1 MKKEKILIII
11 LLIALAC
18 IQTALATSVDRAAIC
33 NIEGYPGD
41 AIEIPISLESTSSS
55 ERTGYWEVFYK
66 KAEGDDEKIMN
77 ITSWIEIE
85 PTDYT
90 LKPGESKDFIV
101 RIRIPKNA
109 EPGLYGATSSGAAV
123 LGHYDERRTYIRFSD
138 ADASVVETGGQ
149 GVWSALRIPV
159 SVKVLGKPSPLAPII
174 KGIKTNITV
183 IILLAV
189 IIILLV
195 VLLRR
200 KGGKE

>member
-1 MKKEKILIII
+1 MKKILLII

-18 IQTALATSVDRAAIC
+18 IQTSLATSVDRVIIC
-33 NIEGYPGD
+33 NVEGYPGD
-41 AIEIPISLESTSSS
+41 VIEIPNSLESTSSS
-55 ERTGYWEVFYK
+55 DRMGHWEIFYK
-66 KAEGDDEKIMN
+66 KVEGDDERIMN

-90 LKPGESKDFIV
+90 LKPGESKDFII

-109 EPGLYGATSSGAAV
+109 EPGLYGATSPGAAV
-123 LGHYDERRTYIRFSD
+123 LGHYDERRTYVRFKD
-138 ADASVVETGGQ
+138 ADASVVEAGGQ

-159 SVKVLGKPSPLAPII
+159 SVEVLGKPSTLAPII
-174 KGIKTNITV
+174 KGIKENVTTIM
-183 IILLAV
+183 LLSV

-200 KGGKE
+200 KRE